1 LHSYII
7 NYYLLWNFRY
17 LNNGDDLSNLMKKRI
32 ILLLPLLILIKCA
45 RSQTNLPPVYDI
57 RSDTATETEIPHGYW
72 KMLEDREGGLTFQQ
86 VTQSPVAEKFHFN
99 PKQINQFDFGIHTYW
114 FCYRI
119 RNVMDHDAEIGF
131 GLDNADDIFK
141 DANERSDFYLNRN
154 GQWSKYENGV
164 LTPRR
169 KLNGLVLNKFVR
181 ALLKPGE
188 ELTVYNRI
196 NNSYYLLYFTP
207 TYFIG
212 FSNAKKILAQNYVQ
226 DEFLYTS
233 AVHDSLLF
241 GILLLA
247 CVFNFFFFLIVK
259 ERVYLYF
266 ALYVLFLG
274 IGRMTWET
282 YFVFFR
288 EFRVIWAWLYV
299 VVFNS
304 TFFLLVCFIRSLLHT
319 RILIPR
325 WDRFFNRLNYA
336 NLTISW
342 LGGLIPYFFP
352 SLHEET
358 SYRIINLI
366 GLSTAILLM
375 VCILLTFYFILKR
388 RDSANKVLM
397 RLILPAFCVWGL
409 GWSMEILYETFGYI
423 FFSSG
428 FTLWLD
434 DWWNVI
440 ESVSLCWLVL
450 SYSWILLQR
459 FRELQ
464 NRIAS
469 QIIEKEKE
477 KTALIEQKRIELEKT
492 VEDRTAELKL
502 SLENLRS
509 TQHQL
514 IQSEKM
520 ASLGELTA
528 GIAHEIQNPLN
539 FVNNFSEVNKE
550 LIEEASQAIRT
561 GHTGNAMEILLS
573 LKSNED
579 KIASHGQRADAIV
592 KGMLQHSR
600 THTGHKEP
608 ADISSL
614 ADEYLRLAYHGIRA
628 KEKSFNVTLRTD
640 YDPSI
645 GKINIV
651 AQDIGRVLLNLY
663 NNAFYAVSEK
673 SKMQI
678 PGYSPTVSVST
689 GWNKDQVC
697 IGVKDNGTGIPQKV
711 IDKIFQP
718 FYTTKPAGQGT
729 GLGLSLSYDIIK
741 AHGGELKVETHDSE
755 GAEFLI
761 LLPAIHAEQTEPVP
775 Q

>member
-1 LHSYII
+1 
-7 NYYLLWNFRY
+7 
-17 LNNGDDLSNLMKKRI
+17 MKKRI
-32 ILLLPLLILIKCA
+32 ILLLPLSILIICA
-45 RSQTNLPPVYDI
+45 GGQTNLPPVYEI
-57 RSDTATETEIPHGYW
+57 RSDTAIETEIPHGYW
-72 KMLEDREGGLTFQQ
+72 KMLEDKEGKLTLQQ
-86 VTQSPVAEKFHFN
+86 VIQSPVAEKFHFN
-99 PKQINQFDFGIHTYW
+99 QQQVNKFNFGIHTYW
-114 FCYRI
+114 FCYRLK
-119 RNVMDHDAEIGF
+119 NSMDHDADIGF
-131 GLDNADDIFK
+131 GIDNIDDVVLG
-141 DANERSDFYLNRN
+141 NEQSDFYLNRY
-154 GQWSKYENGV
+154 GHWSEFENGV

-169 KLNGLVLNKFVR
+169 KLNGLVLNKYVQVV
-181 ALLKPGE
+181 LKPGE

-196 NNSYYLLYFTP
+196 SNSYFLVYFSP
-207 TYFIG
+207 GYSIG
-212 FSNAKKILAQNYVQ
+212 YSDAKKILAQNYVQ
-226 DEFLYTS
+226 DEFLYTT
-233 AVHDSLLF
+233 AVHNSILF

-247 CVFNFFFFLIVK
+247 CVFNFFFFLIVR
-259 ERVYLYF
+259 ERVYLFF
-266 ALYVLFLG
+266 ALYVLCLG
-274 IGRMTWET
+274 IGRMPWET
-282 YFVFFR
+282 YFVFLR
-288 EFRVIWAWLYV
+288 EFRIIWAWLYMI
-299 VVFNS
+299 VFNS
-304 TFFLLVCFIRSLLHT
+304 TFFLLVYFIRSLLRT

-325 WDRFFNRLNYA
+325 WDRFFNRLNYV
-336 NLTISW
+336 NLIIAW
-342 LGGLIPYFFP
+342 LASLTPYFFYF
-352 SLHEET
+352 HEGT
-358 SYRIINLI
+358 SYRIISLI
-366 GLSTAILLM
+366 GLFTGIVLLM
-375 VCILLTFYFILKR
+375 CILLTFFFILKR
-388 RDSANKVLM
+388 RDSTNKVLA
-397 RLILPAFCVWGL
+397 RLILPAFCIWVFGF
-409 GWSMEILYETFGYI
+409 SVSILYGTFGFI
-423 FFSSG
+423 FFTSN
-428 FTLWLD
+428 FTLWLNN
-434 DWWNVI
+434 WWDVI
-440 ESVSLCWLVL
+440 ESICLCWLVL

-464 NRIAS
+464 NKIAS

-502 SLENLRS
+502 SLENLKS

-561 GHTGNAMEILLS
+561 GNTSNAIEILSS

-600 THTGHKEP
+600 TNTGHREP
-608 ADISSL
+608 ADINAL
-614 ADEYLRLAYHGIRA
+614 VDEYLRLAYHGIRA
-628 KEKSFNVTLRTD
+628 KDKSFNVTLQTD
-640 YDPSI
+640 YNPSI

-673 SKMQI
+673 SKLQI

-689 GWNKDQVC
+689 DWDKDQVC
-697 IGVKDNGTGIPQKV
+697 IVVKDNGTGIPRKV

-741 AHGGELKVETHDSE
+741 VHGGELKAETHDSE

-761 LLPAIHAEQTEPVP
+761 LLPAIHTEQPEPVP
-775 Q
+775 E